1 MQFRIGNFGLRI
13 LSYSNPKSAF
23 RNSKSNMRTI
33 WWEKERVKLLDQT
46 KLPHRVEVVECT
58 RWEEVAEAI
67 RTLKIR
73 GAPAIGVAGA
83 FALALAARTLP
94 SRTREEFLEALTH
107 ISRQIQQTRPTAV
120 NLSWALHRLLQFAR
134 NYPGNFQELPSL
146 LLEEA
151 GRIAQEDIETN
162 RAIAR
167 HGSSLIQ
174 PGERILTYCNTGSLA
189 TVDYGT
195 ALGIIRA
202 AHEQGKGV
210 HVYVCETRPVLQG
223 ARLTAWEVLQY
234 GIPATLITDNAAGFL
249 MRKGQ
254 VDRVLVGADRIAR
267 NGDVANKIGTYTL
280 AILARFH
287 GIPFIVAAP
296 LSSVDF
302 EAPDGWA
309 IPIEERPPEE
319 VTHIGGLR
327 IAPEG
332 IQVANPAFDVTPAD
346 LVTAIVTERGIATPP
361 FKESLEGLR
370 SRAMVS

>member
-1 MQFRIGNFGLRI
+1 MT
-13 LSYSNPKSAF
+13 
-23 RNSKSNMRTI
+23 RTI
-33 WWEKERVKLLDQT
+33 WWEGGLVKLIDQT
-46 KLPHRVEVVECT
+46 QLPHRVHVLACS

-83 FALALAARTLP
+83 FALALAARSLP
-94 SRTREEFLEALTH
+94 VRSREEFLEALGR
-107 ISRQIQQTRPTAV
+107 ISRQIQATRPTAV
-120 NLSWALHRLLQFAR
+120 NLSWAIQRLLRLAQNFS
-134 NYPGNFQELPSL
+134 GNFQELPSL

-151 GRIAQEDIETN
+151 ERIAREDVETN

-167 HGSSLIQ
+167 HGSALIR

-249 MRKGQ
+249 MSRGQ
-254 VDRVLVGADRIAR
+254 IDRVIVGADRIAR

-280 AILARFH
+280 AVLARFH
-287 GIPFIVAAP
+287 AVPFILAAP

-302 EAPDGWA
+302 EAPDGRA

-319 VTHIGGLR
+319 VTHLAGQR

-332 IQVANPAFDVTPAD
+332 IQAANPAFDITPAD

-361 FKESLEGLR
+361 FEESLEELR
-370 SRAMVS
+370 SRALVS